1 MLSSFI
7 SRLKDISELILD
19 RTVMP
24 KYGRLQVYLPF
35 LSLYKTLYVNELVD
49 SVKVPQKKVFPI
61 IFSDI
66 YGNMIDSIITVMSL
80 AVTPLS

>member
-19 RTVMP
+19 HTVMP

-35 LSLYKTLYVNELVD
+35 LSLYKTLYINELVD

-66 YGNMIDSIITVMSL
+66 YSNMIDSIITVMSL